1 MAEAVPL
8 LFKDLEH
15 TLIYPDFVTIKEIFN
30 ILSNIPQEEYLKD
43 DFLGWVYQYWVDV
56 KDSEIKTADK
66 DKKIGFSELVY
77 ASILKRLEEE
87 QTQFGEFYTP
97 KWVVKYIVDNTL
109 KPYWEEN
116 KKIEEIKLLDP
127 ACGAG
132 NFLVYSFDLF
142 YDLWKQEHP
151 ELPDNTIINNILQKN
166 IHGVD
171 IQAQPLQITAL
182 NLWLKAKKKAQ
193 DVKIEN
199 MNLFKMNVLKASS
212 LYRYEN
218 EKVDQ
223 LSLFET
229 AVLEEEKAYKSE
241 DIGQYIN
248 AQNKLGMIKA
258 KQFFSQKF
266 EVIVMNP
273 PFLSLRK
280 LDVKTAK
287 FLKKEYPSNYHN
299 LFAAFVERAQ
309 EICKRKGY
317 IGFISSDTFMNL
329 GSFEYLRKLMLT
341 TLTFKTIISLGRD
354 VFEGPAVSASIF
366 ISQNLPSN
374 KKSEVCAYDLSNN
387 KTNKLEFI
395 DTVKKYNLNQDQFL
409 KIKGFPFLFTL
420 SSKIREIFLKEK
432 SLLNFVEIKQGMITG
447 DNEKFLKL
455 KWEIPKNFV
464 GGKYHPYAKGGGFS
478 RYANEIEDYI
488 YWENDGQD
496 IKREAKEKYGS
507 ETRTVK
513 NQEYFFREGLTYSK
527 IGLKG
532 FSVRYLLKV
541 VFLM

>member
-116 KKIEEIKLLDP
+116 KKIEDIKLLDP

-142 YDLWKQEHP
+142 YDLWKQEYP
-151 ELPDNTIINNILQKN
+151 ELSEKQIINNILQKN

-212 LYRYEN
+212 LIDM
-218 EKVDQ
+218 K
-223 LSLFET
+223 
-229 AVLEEEKAYKSE
+229 
-241 DIGQYIN
+241 
-248 AQNKLGMIKA
+248 M
-258 KQFFSQKF
+258 
-266 EVIVMNP
+266 
-273 PFLSLRK
+273 RK
-280 LDVKTAK
+280 
-287 FLKKEYPSNYHN
+287 
-299 LFAAFVERAQ
+299 
-309 EICKRKGY
+309 
-317 IGFISSDTFMNL
+317 
-329 GSFEYLRKLMLT
+329 
-341 TLTFKTIISLGRD
+341 
-354 VFEGPAVSASIF
+354 
-366 ISQNLPSN
+366 
-374 KKSEVCAYDLSNN
+374 
-387 KTNKLEFI
+387 
-395 DTVKKYNLNQDQFL
+395 
-409 KIKGFPFLFTL
+409 
-420 SSKIREIFLKEK
+420 
-432 SLLNFVEIKQGMITG
+432 
-447 DNEKFLKL
+447 
-455 KWEIPKNFV
+455 
-464 GGKYHPYAKGGGFS
+464 
-478 RYANEIEDYI
+478 
-488 YWENDGQD
+488 
-496 IKREAKEKYGS
+496 
-507 ETRTVK
+507 
-513 NQEYFFREGLTYSK
+513 
-527 IGLKG
+527 
-532 FSVRYLLKV
+532 
-541 VFLM
+541 